1 MPCGSCLGIWL
12 VLSALGNLYSQVA
25 PTTSSC
31 TSLLLVV
38 IAQVASFLSE
48 QAPIQLLQPCFE
60 PWRGGLLSLDGVIA
74 RLSELLPPTFEELQ
88 RDFAVGVVTADG
100 QHLLVDQGPLP
111 QAVAASAAIPFLF
124 SSVDVPGGSCD
135 ACVTVGPT
143 CHSLHTQ
150 LGKSRAGLHT

>member
-1 MPCGSCLGIWL
+1 VCPSAAAWVSIRL
-12 VLSALGNLYSQVA
+12 VLSAFGNHYSRA
-25 PTTSSC
+25 ALTTSPC
-31 TSLLLVV
+31 TSPLLLV

-60 PWRGGLLSLDGVIA
+60 PWRGGLLSLDGVVA

-124 SSVDVPGGSCD
+124 SSVDVPGGFGD
-135 ACVTVGPT
+135 QGDT
-143 CHSLHTQ
+143 
-150 LGKSRAGLHT
+150 AGSA